1 MSAPVQNNNGSL
13 LASGIGALG
22 SVGSSFLSGI
32 LNYASMAKQNEYAKD
47 LMRYQWENF
56 ASPRAQAQAMA
67 AAGINPAVAFG
78 QGGSGFTATPS
89 PTMPS
94 SSPPSMAGMM
104 DIAGFV
110 KAMAEAKKAGL
121 ESTAQEMQNQITS
134 ATMADAIKA
143 VGLKNSW
150 TESEITK
157 IDQEVSK
164 MTGELNLMHTQA
176 ELNQKQIEWFDKVQT
191 AEINKLKASA
201 AYENAMAGLSGSQK
215 KLLDDTLED
224 LKKYANYNQQYLEK
238 MVALLDKY
246 GDAQAIVGMISQ
258 VVSSASDFIGNFV
271 TPTKVTKVIKDAT
284 K

>member
-1 MSAPVQNNNGSL
+1 MSAPVQSNNGSL

-22 SVGSSFLSGI
+22 SLGSSIINGAFNYLS
-32 LNYASMAKQNEYAKD
+32 MDKQQEMAKD
-47 LMRYQWENF
+47 LMNYQWEHF
-56 ASPRAQAQAMA
+56 QSPKAQAQAMA

-94 SSPPSMAGMM
+94 SSPPTFGGMM

-121 ESTAQEMQNQITS
+121 ESTAQEMQNEITS

-164 MTGELNLMHTQA
+164 MTGELNLMHTRA
-176 ELNQKQIEWFDKVQT
+176 ELNNKQIEWFDKVQT

-271 TPTKVTKVIKDAT
+271 TPTKVTKVIKDVT